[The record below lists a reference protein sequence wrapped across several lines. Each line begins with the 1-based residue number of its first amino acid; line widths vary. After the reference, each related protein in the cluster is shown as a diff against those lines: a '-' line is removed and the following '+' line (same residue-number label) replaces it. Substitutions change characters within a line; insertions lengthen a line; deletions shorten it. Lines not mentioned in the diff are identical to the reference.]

1 VKRLKI
7 LFFLIFFSLFECFSQ
22 KRELDS
28 LDYYISRQ
36 SYYDLQKEERI
47 KEIKKHLT
55 STVHDPLLLYSLN
68 LDLFNEYRCYIYD
81 SAYVYVKKLIDIS
94 NELSDN
100 EKIIS
105 SKIKLGFC
113 YLSSGLFKEAFD
125 VFNSIN
131 VEQCSNQ
138 TKIDYYLNK
147 SRLYYDL
154 ADYNNNLEF
163 RHLYIKNGNNLID
176 SAIVLLPYNSSQYWA
191 TLGLKFMKSNKY
203 SDAIIA
209 FKRMIDLKDYSEH
222 DLAIATSSIAYILS
236 LQGNKTAAKDYLIQA
251 AISDIKSSIKETVAI
266 RNLAQILFEEGDI
279 DHAINYIRQALNDAL
294 FYNARHRQLEI
305 GNILPIIENEKINI
319 IEEQRNKLTI
329 FLISISVLSLLLLV
343 ALFVIWKS
351 FKRLSLAKQIIQETN
366 DKLIE
371 ANKIKNEYIGYFFT
385 QNAEYIAKLGSFQR
399 WIINKVNTKQ
409 YADIKNFP
417 KQINVEKEREA
428 LFERFD
434 KIFLNLFPNF
444 VEEFNKLLKP
454 EEQIHLQK
462 DELLNPEM
470 RIYALIRLGIDDNEK
485 IAHFLD
491 YSINT
496 IYAYK
501 TKVKNKTLYSSKEFK
516 QKILEIKSY

>member
-1 VKRLKI
+1 MKRLKI

-22 KRELDS
+22 KNKLDS
-28 LDYYISRQ
+28 LDYYISQ
-36 SYYDLQKEERI
+36 IENYDSQKEKHI
-47 KEIKKHLT
+47 NEIKKKLN
-55 STVHDPLLLYSLN
+55 STNDKNQLYTFYLE
-68 LDLFNEYRCYIYD
+68 LFNEYSSYIYD

-94 NELSDN
+94 NDLNDN
-100 EKIIS
+100 DKIIS

-125 VFNSIN
+125 VFNAIN
-131 VEQCSNQ
+131 VEQCSIP
-138 TKIDYYLNK
+138 TKIEYYLKK

-154 ADYNNNLEF
+154 ADYNNNIEF
-163 RHLYIKNGNNLID
+163 QELYCKKGNEVID
-176 SAIVLLPYNSSQYWA
+176 SAIILLPYNSPQYWSA
-191 TLGLKFMKSNKY
+191 LGLKFIKSNRY
-203 SDAIIA
+203 SDAITA
-209 FKRMIDLKDYSEH
+209 FKKMIDSKSYSEH

-251 AISDIKSSIKETVAI
+251 AISDIKSSTKETVAL

-305 GNILPIIENEKINI
+305 GNILPIIEGAQINI
-319 IEEQRNKLTI
+319 IEKQKNRVIMLVI
-329 FLISISVLSLLLLV
+329 FISALLV
-343 ALFVIWKS
+343 MLVIALIIIWKS
-351 FKRLSLAKQIIQETN
+351 LKRLKAAELKIQTTN
-366 DKLIE
+366 EKLIE
-371 ANKIKNEYIGYFFT
+371 ANKIKNEYIAYFFN
-385 QNAEYIAKLGSFQR
+385 QSAEYIAKLGSLQR
-399 WIINKVNTKQ
+399 WVINKVNTKQ
-409 YADIKNFP
+409 YEDIKNFP
-417 KQINVEKEREA
+417 KQINMEKEREA

-454 EEQIHLQK
+454 EEQIYLQK
-462 DELLNPEM
+462 GELLNSEM

-491 YSINT
+491 YSVNT

-516 QKILEIKSY
+516 QKVLDIKSY

>member
-1 VKRLKI
+1 MKRLKI

-22 KRELDS
+22 KNKLDS
-28 LDYYISRQ
+28 LDYYISQ
-36 SYYDLQKEERI
+36 IENYDSQKEKHI
-47 KEIKKHLT
+47 NEIKKKLN
-55 STVHDPLLLYSLN
+55 STNDKNQLYTFYLK
-68 LDLFNEYRCYIYD
+68 LFNEYSSYIYD

-94 NELSDN
+94 NDLNDN

-131 VEQCSNQ
+131 VGQCSNS

>member
-1 VKRLKI
+1 MKRLKI

-22 KRELDS
+22 KNKLDS
-28 LDYYISRQ
+28 LDYYISQ
-36 SYYDLQKEERI
+36 IENYDSQKEKHI
-47 KEIKKHLT
+47 NEIKKKLN
-55 STVHDPLLLYSLN
+55 STNDKNQLYTFYLE
-68 LDLFNEYRCYIYD
+68 LFNEYSSYIYD

-94 NELSDN
+94 NDLNDN

-131 VEQCSNQ
+131 VGQCSNS

>member
-1 VKRLKI
+1 MIRLYI

-22 KRELDS
+22 KNKLDS
-28 LDYYISRQ
+28 LDYYISQ
-36 SYYDLQKEERI
+36 IENYDSQKEKHI
-47 KEIKKHLT
+47 NEIKKKLN
-55 STVHDPLLLYSLN
+55 STNDKNQLYTFYLK
-68 LDLFNEYRCYIYD
+68 LFNEYSSYIYD

-94 NELSDN
+94 NDLNDN

-131 VEQCSNQ
+131 VGQCSNS